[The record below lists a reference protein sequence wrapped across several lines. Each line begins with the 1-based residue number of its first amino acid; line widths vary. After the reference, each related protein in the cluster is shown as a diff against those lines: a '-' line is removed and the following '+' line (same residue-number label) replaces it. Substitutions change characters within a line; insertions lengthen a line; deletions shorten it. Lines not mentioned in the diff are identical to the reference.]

1 MKSSIYTFE
10 SCQNEEDRP
19 YCFKRRPISL
29 LHKIQQQFP
38 RNHRQAFFTMNSSS
52 TSDGRSSYD
61 SFDFPPVPFNNE
73 GEFYD
78 EVDEQ
83 HLHIFT
89 FDPSHENQVVNQQQS
104 QNIVQEVKW
113 FWKQAKPEDAV
124 SLSSSSGH
132 YR

>member
-1 MKSSIYTFE
+1 
-10 SCQNEEDRP
+10 
-19 YCFKRRPISL
+19 
-29 LHKIQQQFP
+29 
-38 RNHRQAFFTMNSSS
+38 MNSSS
-52 TSDGRSSYD
+52 TSDGHASYD

-124 SLSSSSGH
+124 FSSSSSGH
-132 YR
+132 LR